1 MPKFRFEFH
10 GLAKTDKLNADC
22 PSIEAAHAQAL
33 QQAREA
39 LLDGAIEGGDQTR
52 PVIKVYDEAGYL
64 VATVNFADLIN
75 SKPEA
80 ESEQAVPKEPGVMRS
95 G

>member
-75 SKPEA
+75 SKPGRKA
-80 ESEQAVPKEPGVMRS
+80 SRPCRKSRA
-95 G
+95 